1 MDNNTS
7 ALQAKMLRFAK
18 LHAMQAYAAFSD
30 SVFVEIPWTN
40 ARMHQTGVDLV
51 QCDTFAELRETLGY

>member
-1 MDNNTS
+1 MNNETS

-18 LHAMQAYAAFSD
+18 RHAMQAYPGFYGSI
-30 SVFVEIPWTN
+30 FVQIPWTN
-40 ARMHQTGVDLV
+40 ARLNQTGVDTV